1 MPYSSISLH
10 QKLNR
15 RDLRGFNKLLKKE
28 LPGILI
34 PKKPV
39 ISARKVMIFLFVLMM
54 AAFIGFIQL
63 LILTSESFNDL
74 HKTVNSIFLW
84 LLSAVWFTIIISH
97 MKSPSRPRYPIP
109 GKHFGKFSICKN

>member
-15 RDLRGFNKLLKKE
+15 RDLRDFNKLLKKE
-28 LPGILI
+28 LPGVLV

-39 ISARKVMIFLFVLMM
+39 ISARKIRIALFVLMVVT
-54 AAFIGFIQL
+54 FIGLIQL
-63 LILTSESFNDL
+63 IILTSDSFNDL

-84 LLSAVWFTIIISH
+84 LLSMIWFIIIAIH
-97 MKSPSRPRYPIP
+97 IKSPAKPHHLISVKRIR
-109 GKHFGKFSICKN
+109 KFSICKN